1 MLDAVIYLPDYSPV
15 VTDDHALDLA
25 DPDQA
30 LVLVVTN
37 PREGGT
43 TVNLMAPIVVNAATG
58 RCAQIIL
65 EGQGW
70 SLCAKLGAH
79 PES

>member
-1 MLDAVIYLPDYSPV
+1 M
-15 VTDDHALDLA
+15 
-25 DPDQA
+25 
-30 LVLVVTN
+30 TN

-65 EGQGW
+65 EGQG
-70 SLCAKLGAH
+70 
-79 PES
+79 